1 MSQELYDIRDPRF
14 LDCVV
19 VYATMEEIVSGCRWT
34 EGPVWM
40 ADQGVL
46 VFSDIPNER
55 MMRWVPGQGASV
67 FRQPSNFA
75 NGHTRDLQGRLVS
88 CEHGGRRVTRTEPD
102 GTITVL
108 ADRFDGKRLNSPN
121 DVIVKSDG
129 TIWFTDPTYGILSD
143 YEGHRAEPEQ
153 RARNVFRLDP
163 ATGELDP
170 VVDDFVQ
177 PNGLCFS
184 PDETRLYIAE
194 SGSSHDA
201 AVPSVIRVF
210 DVDGGRLSGGS
221 VFCTIDAGLPDGIRC
236 DVNGNLWSSAEDGV
250 HVFSPEGDLLGK
262 IRVPQRVANLTFGGP
277 KRNRLFIT
285 ATTSVYLVYVA
296 TSGAQRP

>member
-1 MSQELYDIRDPRF
+1 
-14 LDCVV
+14 
-19 VYATMEEIVSGCRWT
+19 
-34 EGPVWM
+34 
-40 ADQGVL
+40 
-46 VFSDIPNER
+46 
-55 MMRWVPGQGASV
+55 
-67 FRQPSNFA
+67 
-75 NGHTRDLQGRLVS
+75 
-88 CEHGGRRVTRTEPD
+88 
-102 GTITVL
+102 
-108 ADRFDGKRLNSPN
+108 
-121 DVIVKSDG
+121 IVKSDG
-129 TIWFTDPTYGILSD
+129 TIWFTDPTCGILSD

-210 DVDGGRLSGGS
+210 DIDGGRLSGGS

-250 HVFSPEGDLLGK
+250 
-262 IRVPQRVANLTFGGP
+262 
-277 KRNRLFIT
+277 
-285 ATTSVYLVYVA
+285 
-296 TSGAQRP
+296 